1 MDTLSQSESQPQPHP
16 HLHKNKNTLKF
27 TDSHEWIKLEG
38 NEIAIATLGITP
50 YAQKELGDIVYIEL
64 PIVGKFINAKQ
75 EVAVLESTKAAV
87 DIYSPISGVITE
99 INDQLKTAP
108 ELINHSP
115 DDKGWICKV
124 RLSDLSEVE
133 QLMSEA
139 QYRAMIGV

>member
-1 MDTLSQSESQPQPHP
+1 M
-16 HLHKNKNTLKF
+16 
-27 TDSHEWIKLEG
+27 
-38 NEIAIATLGITP
+38 
-50 YAQKELGDIVYIEL
+50 
-64 PIVGKFINAKQ
+64 
-75 EVAVLESTKAAV
+75 AVLESTKAAV